1 MRDRALLLA
10 YLVTVVAVTLVHDP
24 RLLGAGAAAVLL
36 SAGRGLPH
44 MLRRVLRAALP
55 FALAVS
61 LGYVVAAR
69 GDLPT
74 AGTVLL
80 RLNLRVL
87 LLVGLAFRVLPAL
100 NLQRALGF
108 SATLRFVLV
117 LATSQV
123 LTFRRLF
130 IDFRQALAARTPRR
144 VGLLTALRH
153 GAATAAWFLRR
164 AEHDATAMTQALD
177 ARGFFL
183 DRD

>member
-1 MRDRALLLA
+1 MRDRLLLVA
-10 YLVTVVAVTLVHDP
+10 YLVCVVAATLVHDP
-24 RLLGAGAAAVLL
+24 RWLGGATAAVLL
-36 SAGRGLPH
+36 SAGAAWPAL
-44 MLRRVLRAALP
+44 LRRMLRAALP

-69 GDLPT
+69 DDLPA
-74 AGTVLL
+74 AGPVLL

-87 LLVGLAFRVLPAL
+87 LLTGLAFRVLPRL
-100 NLQRALGF
+100 DLQRALGF
-108 SATLRFVLV
+108 SPTLRFALV
-117 LATSQV
+117 LATSQL

-130 IDFRQALAARTPRR
+130 TDFRLGLGSRTPRR

-153 GAATAAWFLRR
+153 GAATTAWFARR
-164 AEHDATAMTQALD
+164 AEHDATAITQALD

>member
-1 MRDRALLLA
+1 MTDRFKLVVYLA
-10 YLVTVVAVTLVHDP
+10 AVVAATLIHDP
-24 RLLGAGAAAVLL
+24 RWLGAAAAGVFL
-36 SAGRGLPH
+36 SAGPRALPL
-44 MLRRVLRAALP
+44 LRRAARAALP

-61 LGYVVAAR
+61 LGYAALAR
-69 GDLPT
+69 DELSV

-87 LLVGLAFRVLPAL
+87 LLTGLAFRVLPGVD
-100 NLQRALGF
+100 LQRALGF
-108 SATLRFVLV
+108 SPTLRFVLV

-130 IDFRQALAARTPRR
+130 RDFRWGLSARTPRR
-144 VGLLTALRH
+144 VGVLTALRH
-153 GAATAAWFLRR
+153 GAATAAWFARR
-164 AEHDATAMTQALD
+164 AEYDATTITQAMD

>member
-1 MRDRALLLA
+1 MKDRALLLA
-10 YLVTVVAVTLVHDP
+10 YLVAVVAATLVHDP
-24 RLLGAGAAAVLL
+24 LVLGAAAAVVLV
-36 SAGRGLPH
+36 SAGRGLPRL
-44 MLRRVLRAALP
+44 LRRMLRAALP

-61 LGYVVAAR
+61 LGYLVAAR

-74 AGTVLL
+74 AGMVLL

-87 LLVGLAFRVLPAL
+87 LLVGLAFRVLPTL

-123 LTFRRLF
+123 LTFGRLF
-130 IDFRQALAARTPRR
+130 TDFRQALTARTPRR